1 MLPKIFF
8 LFFYF
13 LFQINQHSG
22 ISSKFQCAE
31 EMVDNEESYEPPLI
45 KKKRFGDHCSAFDC
59 KEKRFDRKSLFLSFP
74 TNAVWKK
81 K

>member
-8 LFFYF
+8 YFFIFYF
-13 LFQINQHSG
+13 KLISG
-22 ISSKFQCAE
+22 LSSKFQCTEGMA
-31 EMVDNEESYEPPLI
+31 DNEESYEPPLI

-59 KEKRFDRKSLFLSFP
+59 NQKRFDRKCLFLSFP